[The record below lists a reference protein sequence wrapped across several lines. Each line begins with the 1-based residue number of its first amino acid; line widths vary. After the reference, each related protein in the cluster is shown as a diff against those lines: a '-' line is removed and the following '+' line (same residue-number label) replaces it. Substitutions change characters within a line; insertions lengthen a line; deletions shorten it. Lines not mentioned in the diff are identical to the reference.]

1 MATLGCMGIL
11 AGKAVVITGAGQG
24 LGRAFA
30 VHAANA
36 GAAVV
41 VNDVDEPLAAQVA
54 EVITLKGGKAVVSAG
69 PVQDPETAEAMV
81 DTCTA
86 TFGRIDGLV
95 NNAGIRYQAMIGEDD
110 PARIRELIE
119 VNVLGTLYCTNA
131 AVRVMRRGSI
141 VNLGSVAMVGQ
152 PTAVAYSASKGAV
165 ASITAG
171 CAAELADTGT
181 RVNAICPVAWTR
193 MSVADS
199 KAVVR
204 SAPPET
210 IAPLVTYLLSDRSA
224 KITGQLIRFAH
235 GKLHVVG
242 QASPMEPVVERELW
256 DIEAIAD
263 AFEHQLVLEDPAW
276 VRWGVDPA
284 SRPTNAR

>member
-1 MATLGCMGIL
+1 MGIL

-41 VNDVDEPLAAQVA
+41 INDVDEPLAEQVA
-54 EVITLKGGKAVVSAG
+54 EVITLRGGRAVVSAG
-69 PVQDPETAEAMV
+69 PVQDPETAEAIV

-86 TFGRIDGLV
+86 AFGRIDGLV
-95 NNAGIRYQAMIGEDD
+95 NNAGIRYQAKIGQDD
-110 PARIRELIE
+110 PERMRELIE
-119 VNVLGTLYCTNA
+119 INVLGTLYCTNA
-131 AVRVMRRGSI
+131 AVRSMRRGSI

-152 PTAVAYSASKGAV
+152 PTAITYSASKGAV

-171 CAAELADTGT
+171 CAAELADRGI

-193 MSVADS
+193 MSAADT
-199 KAVVR
+199 KATP

-224 KITGQLIRFAH
+224 KISGQLIRFAN
-235 GKLHVVG
+235 GRLLVVG
-242 QASPMEPVVERELW
+242 QTSPTQPVIEQDQW
-256 DIEAIAD
+256 DVDSIAE
-263 AFEHQLVLEDPAW
+263 AFEHRLTLEDPAW
-276 VRWGVDPA
+276 VRWG
-284 SRPTNAR
+284 R